1 MFCYP
6 KSSNVETAKN
16 LGIALT
22 VLSLITCLGG
32 NLQTN
37 EGTVY
42 RLVFRSSHFLF
53 LVFGHFC
60 QQSYGNTKTFVYILQ
75 SKMGKMEKKLE
86 RKSRN

>member
-6 KSSNVETAKN
+6 KSSNVDTAKN

-22 VLSLITCLGG
+22 VMSLITCLGG

-42 RLVFRSSHFLF
+42 RL
-53 LVFGHFC
+53 G
-60 QQSYGNTKTFVYILQ
+60 Q
-75 SKMGKMEKKLE
+75 
-86 RKSRN
+86 

>member
-6 KSSNVETAKN
+6 YKTSNVETAKN

-22 VLSLITCLGG
+22 VMSLITCLGG

-42 RLVFRSSHFLF
+42 RL
-53 LVFGHFC
+53 G
-60 QQSYGNTKTFVYILQ
+60 Q
-75 SKMGKMEKKLE
+75 
-86 RKSRN
+86 